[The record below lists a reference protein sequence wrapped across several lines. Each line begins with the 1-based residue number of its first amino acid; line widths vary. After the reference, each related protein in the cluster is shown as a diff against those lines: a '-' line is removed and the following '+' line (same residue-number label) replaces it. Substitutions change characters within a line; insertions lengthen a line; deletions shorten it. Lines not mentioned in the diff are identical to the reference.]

1 MDKNVSTYKNGRLIR
16 KSVIAPLLLLVVTFN
31 LQLFAQKQNPE
42 ELSDFF
48 DMSLE
53 QLMDVPINTAASRLP
68 YETGELSSP
77 VTIITAKD
85 IHHSGLTSIPEIL
98 RFYCGI
104 DVLKIDRRRYA
115 IGIHGLHE
123 NLSDRT
129 TLLISK
135 DYKLSQPNIRHCGQ
149 S

>member
-42 ELSDFF
+42 ELSDFS

-68 YETGELSSP
+68 YETGELSDIGRLQMFSTRSSRLRTILTGP
-77 VTIITAKD
+77 RPGAVT
-85 IHHSGLTSIPEIL
+85 L
-98 RFYCGI
+98 
-104 DVLKIDRRRYA
+104 
-115 IGIHGLHE
+115 
-123 NLSDRT
+123 N
-129 TLLISK
+129 
-135 DYKLSQPNIRHCGQ
+135 
-149 S
+149 